1 MLNRRGL
8 LANSGI
14 GLGVLALS
22 ACGMDFSNAGVTLA
36 TVRAYVDDTADV
48 VSAAAQAY
56 ISSAGAKATDTVQQ
70 VLADLEQA
78 KQFVDQAATP
88 ADAKSAVIEVITFV
102 NQLLHVLM
110 MAAPVLIPGPA
121 AAAIPIALAVLQ
133 AFVNALP
140 MPPNAPPSPPVA
152 LHRQAV
158 MVRMHRH

>member
-22 ACGMDFSNAGVTLA
+22 ACGMNFSNAGITLA
-36 TVRAYVDDTADV
+36 TVKAYVDDVVDV
-48 VSAAAQAY
+48 VSAAAQTY
-56 ISSAGAKATDTVQQ
+56 VNSAGAKAVDTVQQ
-70 VLADLEQA
+70 ILADLTQA
-78 KQFVDQAATP
+78 KQYVDQAATP
-88 ADAKSAVIEVITFV
+88 ADAKSAVVEVLNFV
-102 NQLLHVLM
+102 QELLHFLM
-110 MAAPVLIPGPA
+110 MSAPMLIPGPV